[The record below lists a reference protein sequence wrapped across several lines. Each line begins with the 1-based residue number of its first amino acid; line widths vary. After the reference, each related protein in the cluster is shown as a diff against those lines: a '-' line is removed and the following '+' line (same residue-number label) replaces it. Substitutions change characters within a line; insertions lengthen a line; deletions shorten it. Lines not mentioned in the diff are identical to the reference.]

1 MVVLACVA
9 GCGVT
14 PPSPAELATNSVQR
28 YMNALAAGYYTKA
41 CTALDSRARAALSGP
56 AGSRATCKAVLA
68 RCLPYNPNLL
78 KRDQSQLL
86 YATVDVHIARAHARA
101 SVSGTAVA
109 RALKEVTL
117 AKERGNWVLTSYGA
131 ALRGC
136 VARTKARLIRS

>member
-1 MVVLACVA
+1 
-9 GCGVT
+9 
-14 PPSPAELATNSVQR
+14 
-28 YMNALAAGYYTKA
+28 MNALAAGYYTKA
-41 CTALDSRARAALSGP
+41 CGSLDSRARAELSGP

-68 RCLPYNPNLL
+68 RCLPYNANLL

-86 YATVDVHIARAHARA
+86 YATVEVQIAHQNARA
-101 SVSGTAVA
+101 SVSGTEVA

-136 VARTKARLIRS
+136 VTRAKAKLIRS

>member
-1 MVVLACVA
+1 MLACLA
-9 GCGVT
+9 GCGVY
-14 PPSPAELATNSVQR
+14 PPSPAELVTNSVQR

-41 CTALDSRARAALSGP
+41 CGSLDSRARAELSGP

-68 RCLPYNPNLL
+68 RCLPYNANLL

-86 YATVDVHIARAHARA
+86 YATVEVQIAHQNARA
-101 SVSGTAVA
+101 SVSGTEVA

-136 VARTKARLIRS
+136 VTRAKAKLIRS